1 MRSFIKLNIR
11 DIRESTIFINPQ
23 KIISVEIME
32 SSAKIHCEGKL
43 SYNIYFDQDMA
54 KVEFMNAI
62 DNITNIYTINEQN
75 SSIG

>member
-1 MRSFIKLNIR
+1 MRSFVKLNIKER
-11 DIRESTIFINPQ
+11 TIFINPQ
-23 KIISVEIME
+23 KIISIKMME
-32 SSAKIHCEGKL
+32 SSAIIYCECGL
-43 SYNIYFDQDMA
+43 DYNIRFDQDMA